1 MSISISQLAKS
12 IKEQNLSR
20 DQLENYFTELSSLYA
35 EMEIRMG
42 ELEKE
47 QAIFLNECGE
57 KTRAGAE
64 TKWDATSKGQE
75 SITIKHNL
83 RALSK
88 LISSVRHRVIS
99 VY

>member
-1 MSISISQLAKS
+1 MSISIAQVAKS
-12 IKEQNLSR
+12 LREDKLSR
-20 DQLENYFTELSSLYA
+20 DQLEDLFNSLSSLYA

-47 QAIFLNECGE
+47 EAIFLNECGE

-64 TKWDATSKGQE
+64 MKFNATEKGQE
-75 SITIKHNL
+75 SITLKHNL

-88 LISSVRHRVIS
+88 LISSVKHRVIA